1 MILNKSVAIII
12 PVYNEERTIEKLLK
26 KIIKIDLKK
35 INYRKEIIVVNDG
48 STDSTLKKINH
59 FKNIVILNKKNEG
72 KGKAVQYG
80 IQHTKADLILVQDGD
95 LEYDPNDYI
104 KLLCP
109 FKLKKNIAV
118 YGSRVLKNRSENQGK
133 VFRDKHKNQ
142 GFGPYFMN
150 KILQFIFLLKFRVN
164 ITDLL
169 TGYKIYE
176 RKFFFRNKIIT
187 NGFETDHEI
196 SAKLINKRYK
206 IIEVPINYS
215 PRSVKDGKKIKFS
228 DGIIAILT
236 ILRF

>member
-1 MILNKSVAIII
+1 
-12 PVYNEERTIEKLLK
+12 
-26 KIIKIDLKK
+26 
-35 INYRKEIIVVNDG
+35 
-48 STDSTLKKINH
+48 
-59 FKNIVILNKKNEG
+59 
-72 KGKAVQYG
+72 
-80 IQHTKADLILVQDGD
+80 
-95 LEYDPNDYI
+95 
-104 KLLCP
+104 
-109 FKLKKNIAV
+109 
-118 YGSRVLKNRSENQGK
+118 
-133 VFRDKHKNQ
+133 
-142 GFGPYFMN
+142 MN

>member
-104 KLLCP
+104 KLLRP

-118 YGSRVLKNRSENQGK
+118 YGS
-133 VFRDKHKNQ
+133 
-142 GFGPYFMN
+142 
-150 KILQFIFLLKFRVN
+150 
-164 ITDLL
+164 
-169 TGYKIYE
+169 
-176 RKFFFRNKIIT
+176 
-187 NGFETDHEI
+187 
-196 SAKLINKRYK
+196 
-206 IIEVPINYS
+206 
-215 PRSVKDGKKIKFS
+215 
-228 DGIIAILT
+228 
-236 ILRF
+236 